1 MIFLPGRSTL
11 FVVLLAWGPA
21 YLLNLKLLMKIM
33 THNKKTKQGRIMQE
47 IYVCHSMGEVTLQL
61 EIEEEKHL
69 V

>member
-1 MIFLPGRSTL
+1 MH
-11 FVVLLAWGPA
+11 A

-33 THNKKTKQGRIMQE
+33 AHNKKTKQGRIMQE